1 MVSVGFFN
9 FDMKIILKNDWN
21 KKHLA
26 ADFSPNSLRD
36 TVDPTVDGDTA
47 VGGRQLEGNETKIG
61 QSNGEW
67 RLV

>member
-1 MVSVGFFN
+1 MEAKCENNG
-9 FDMKIILKNDWN
+9 KNNWN

-36 TVDPTVDGDTA
+36 TVDPTVDGDSA
-47 VGGRQLEGNETKIG
+47 VGGRQLEGNGTKIG
-61 QSNGEW
+61 QSNNGEW